1 MKNTMTNNTISLQ
14 HPISPIIK
22 IALFMTVFISGSV
35 VMVIELLG
43 TRLIAPFY
51 GTSLYV
57 WSSLISVT
65 MIALALGYFIG
76 GRWSDSAKRT
86 GLSLIIAVAALFTLF
101 IPWLTRPVLLATD
114 SLGLRSGAFVSAF
127 ILFLPSLMMLGMVGP
142 FAIKLSTTALDKI
155 GNASG
160 TIYAVSTLGSVI
172 GTLTLGLYLFP
183 LIGSREILIGA
194 SVLLFVLA
202 IAIGIVERKYL
213 QAASVVWP
221 SIVLVVIGLGL
232 LPSVVRAGQMR
243 PNDKF
248 QVHFAQESL
257 YGWVRVID
265 QPAKDLRLLTS
276 DGSAIGA
283 SSIAHGDSQLSYQDI
298 VGLIPALRPKMTR
311 ALIIG
316 LGAGHM
322 AKVLNERYGM
332 IVDTLEIDPL
342 VAQAAVDYFDFKPT
356 GKAIVGDARYEI
368 RHLTGN
374 YDLIIHDC
382 FTGGSEP
389 AHLLTVETLKQLRGL
404 LSQQGILAVNFVAFA
419 SGKQSALNTVGKTLA
434 QVFEQQTTFISE
446 PNKDFNDFIFLAS
459 TEPVDIHN
467 ERLNRGQQAW
477 LQNRLFPINT
487 QDGLILTDNFNP
499 LEHLQ
504 IAKAEKY
511 RHFLLDL
518 FGEELFIR

>member
-1 MKNTMTNNTISLQ
+1 
-14 HPISPIIK
+14 
-22 IALFMTVFISGSV
+22 
-35 VMVIELLG
+35 
-43 TRLIAPFY
+43 
-51 GTSLYV
+51 
-57 WSSLISVT
+57 
-65 MIALALGYFIG
+65 
-76 GRWSDSAKRT
+76 
-86 GLSLIIAVAALFTLF
+86 
-101 IPWLTRPVLLATD
+101 
-114 SLGLRSGAFVSAF
+114 
-127 ILFLPSLMMLGMVGP
+127 
-142 FAIKLSTTALDKI
+142 
-155 GNASG
+155 
-160 TIYAVSTLGSVI
+160 
-172 GTLTLGLYLFP
+172 
-183 LIGSREILIGA
+183 
-194 SVLLFVLA
+194 
-202 IAIGIVERKYL
+202 
-213 QAASVVWP
+213 
-221 SIVLVVIGLGL
+221 
-232 LPSVVRAGQMR
+232 MR

-283 SSIAHGDSQLSYQDI
+283 SSIAHGESQLSYQDI

-322 AKVLNERYGM
+322 AKVLNERYGI

>member
-1 MKNTMTNNTISLQ
+1 
-14 HPISPIIK
+14 
-22 IALFMTVFISGSV
+22 MTVLISGAS

-65 MIALALGYFIG
+65 MVALTLGYFIG

-86 GLSLIIAVAALFTLF
+86 GLSFIIALAAFLTLM

-114 SLGLRSGAFVSAF
+114 SLGLRGGAFVSAL
-127 ILFLPSLMMLGMVGP
+127 ILFLPSLMMLGMVSP
-142 FAIKLSTTALDKI
+142 FAIKLSTSQINNI
-155 GNASG
+155 GNTSG

-172 GTLTLGLYLFP
+172 GTLILGLFLFP
-183 LIGSREILIGA
+183 LVGSREILIATGLLLFA
-194 SVLLFVLA
+194 LALVIGWIERKQLQSTATLIPSVL
-202 IAIGIVERKYL
+202 
-213 QAASVVWP
+213 
-221 SIVLVVIGLGL
+221 LVVIGLAL
-232 LPSVVRAGQMR
+232 LPNVVKAGQIR
-243 PNDKF
+243 PNEKF
-248 QVHFAQESL
+248 NVRFEQESL

-265 QPAKDLRLLTS
+265 VAARDLRLLTS

-283 SSIAHGDSQLSYQDI
+283 SSIKRGESQLSYQDI
-298 VGLIPALRPKMTR
+298 VGLIPALRPQMTK
-311 ALIIG
+311 ALIVG

-322 AKVLNERYGM
+322 AKVLNERYGI
-332 IVDTLEIDPL
+332 IVDTLEIDPA

-368 RHLTGN
+368 RHLTGQ

-389 AHLLTVETLKQLRGL
+389 AHLLTVETLQQLRGL
-404 LSQQGILAVNFVAFA
+404 LSEQGILAVNFVAF
-419 SGKQSALNTVGKTLA
+419 SEGKNSALNTVSKTLA
-434 QVFEQQTTFISE
+434 QVFPQQTTFISE

-459 TEPVDIHN
+459 AQPVDIHN
-467 ERLNRGQQAW
+467 ERLKIEQQAW
-477 LQNRLFPINT
+477 LQNRLFPIDN
-487 QDGLILTDNFNP
+487 QNGVILTDNFNP

-511 RHFLLDL
+511 RHFLIDM
-518 FGEELFIR
+518 FGEELFVR

>member
-1 MKNTMTNNTISLQ
+1 MTENSTEQTISKLGRLSLL
-14 HPISPIIK
+14 I
-22 IALFMTVFISGSV
+22 TVMITGAS

-65 MIALALGYFIG
+65 MVALTLGYFIG

-86 GLSLIIAVAALFTLF
+86 GLSLIIALAAFLTLM

-114 SLGLRSGAFVSAF
+114 SLGLRGGAFVSALV
-127 ILFLPSLMMLGMVGP
+127 LFLPSLMMLGMVSP
-142 FAIKLSTTALDKI
+142 FAIKLSTSQLDNV
-155 GNASG
+155 GNSSG
-160 TIYAVSTLGSVI
+160 TIYAVSTLGSVF
-172 GTLTLGLYLFP
+172 GTLILGLYLFP
-183 LIGSREILIGA
+183 LFGSREILITT
-194 SVLLFVLA
+194 SVILFILA
-202 IAIGIVERKYL
+202 IAIGLIERQQL
-213 QAASVVWP
+213 QSAAMLLPSV
-221 SIVLVVIGLGL
+221 ILVVIGLGL
-232 LPSVVRAGQMR
+232 VPSVVKAGEMR

-248 QVHFAQESL
+248 QTRFAEESL

-265 QPAKDLRLLTS
+265 QPARDLRLLTS

-283 SSIAHGDSQLSYQDI
+283 SSIKYGVSQLSYQDI
-298 VGLIPALRPKMTR
+298 VGLIPALRPKMTK
-311 ALIIG
+311 ALIVG

-322 AKVLNERYGM
+322 AKVLNDRYGI
-332 IVDTLEIDPL
+332 IVDTLEIDPA
-342 VAQAAVDYFDFKPT
+342 VAQAAVDYFDYKPT

-368 RHLTGN
+368 RRLTDK

-389 AHLLTVETLKQLRGL
+389 AHLLTVETLQQLQGL
-404 LSQQGILAVNFVAFA
+404 LTEQGILAVNFVAFS
-419 SGKQSALNTVGKTLA
+419 SGKESALSTVSKTLA
-434 QVFEQQTTFISE
+434 QVFEQQMSFISE

-459 TEPVDIHN
+459 AQPFDIHN
-467 ERLNRGQQAW
+467 ERLKIEQQAW
-477 LQNRLFPINT
+477 LQNRLFPIDNK
-487 QDGLILTDNFNP
+487 DGLILTDNYNP

-511 RHFLLDL
+511 RHFLIDM
-518 FGEELFIR
+518 FGEELFLR

>member
-1 MKNTMTNNTISLQ
+1 
-14 HPISPIIK
+14 
-22 IALFMTVFISGSV
+22 
-35 VMVIELLG
+35 
-43 TRLIAPFY
+43 
-51 GTSLYV
+51 
-57 WSSLISVT
+57 
-65 MIALALGYFIG
+65 
-76 GRWSDSAKRT
+76 
-86 GLSLIIAVAALFTLF
+86 
-101 IPWLTRPVLLATD
+101 
-114 SLGLRSGAFVSAF
+114 VSAF

-155 GNASG
+155 GNSSG

-194 SVLLFVLA
+194 SGLLFVLA
-202 IAIGIVERKYL
+202 LAIGIVERKYL
-213 QAASVVWP
+213 QSASVVWP

-232 LPSVVRAGQMR
+232 LPSVVKAGQMR

-322 AKVLNERYGM
+322 AKVLNERYGI

-382 FTGGSEP
+382 FTGGF
-389 AHLLTVETLKQLRGL
+389 AHR
-404 LSQQGILAVNFVAFA
+404 
-419 SGKQSALNTVGKTLA
+419 
-434 QVFEQQTTFISE
+434 
-446 PNKDFNDFIFLAS
+446 
-459 TEPVDIHN
+459 
-467 ERLNRGQQAW
+467 
-477 LQNRLFPINT
+477 
-487 QDGLILTDNFNP
+487 
-499 LEHLQ
+499 
-504 IAKAEKY
+504 
-511 RHFLLDL
+511 
-518 FGEELFIR
+518 